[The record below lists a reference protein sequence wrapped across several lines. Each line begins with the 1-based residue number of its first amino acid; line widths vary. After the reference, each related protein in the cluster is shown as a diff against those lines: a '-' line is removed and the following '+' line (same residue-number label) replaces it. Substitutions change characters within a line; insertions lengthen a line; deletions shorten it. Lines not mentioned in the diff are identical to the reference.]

1 MKYAL
6 HDTEINS
13 IVCNNAGIEFY
24 FAKGVY
30 LLNEQGKEGERSY
43 PCRMVITI
51 NEFSSCRMYEHI
63 TVMKHRKSKITD
75 IAFEDFLKLLKEDSF
90 DVDIDYY
97 SFFGAS
103 ILLKG
108 YCGKFGI
115 EFTITEVDKVE
126 YVFDKE

>member
-13 IVCNNAGIEFY
+13 IDCNSAGIEFR
-24 FAKGVY
+24 FVKGVY
-30 LLNEQGKEGERSY
+30 LLNEQGKEGELSY
-43 PCRMVITI
+43 PCRMIITI
-51 NEFSSCRMYEHI
+51 NDFNSYRMYEHI
-63 TVMKHRKSKITD
+63 TVMKSRKSKISE
-75 IAFEDFLKLLKEDSF
+75 IAFEDFLKLLEKDSF
-90 DVDIDYY
+90 NVDIDYY

-108 YCGKFGI
+108 YCGKFKI

-126 YVFDKE
+126 YIFDKE